1 MLLHQNVLG
10 FFLPIRTDGF
20 IPYDWSEDDS
30 DWLFKHSL
38 LDLQESCCKPQP
50 FWGNH
55 DLKHPNLKSRLH
67 IVLQTSR
74 IGSLLPSVLMC
85 LLLQRMQMVH
95 SAYLIQP
102 RKKDALKVL
111 LKLLAQSK
119 YSSSSLKVSQSLHCP
134 VAGRCFSLCLNCQI
148 NSFFL
153 YCRKSF

>member
-1 MLLHQNVLG
+1 MFWVFLAHQNWWIYSLWLIWGWQWLAFQTLFTGFAGKLLQAAAFLG
-10 FFLPIRTDGF
+10 
-20 IPYDWSEDDS
+20 
-30 DWLFKHSL
+30 
-38 LDLQESCCKPQP
+38 
-50 FWGNH
+50 GNH